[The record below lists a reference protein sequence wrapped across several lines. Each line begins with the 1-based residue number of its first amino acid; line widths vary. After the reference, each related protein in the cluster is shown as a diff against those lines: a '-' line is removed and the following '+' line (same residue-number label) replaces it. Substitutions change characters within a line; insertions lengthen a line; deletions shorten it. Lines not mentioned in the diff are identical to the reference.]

1 MWPLNAANNAVE
13 LGELPEDPI
22 TGTKPPRG
30 DFGSVPGCRAR
41 ICARVRHTARG
52 SCVPLGERRKTSV
65 SSHCKHR
72 SQVMSQA
79 GTDGL
84 ADGRGAC
91 GRLLTLTPLRH
102 AKLFRERWAAL
113 KDVDAR
119 Q

>member
-1 MWPLNAANNAVE
+1 
-13 LGELPEDPI
+13 
-22 TGTKPPRG
+22 
-30 DFGSVPGCRAR
+30 
-41 ICARVRHTARG
+41 
-52 SCVPLGERRKTSV
+52 
-65 SSHCKHR
+65 
-72 SQVMSQA
+72 MSQA